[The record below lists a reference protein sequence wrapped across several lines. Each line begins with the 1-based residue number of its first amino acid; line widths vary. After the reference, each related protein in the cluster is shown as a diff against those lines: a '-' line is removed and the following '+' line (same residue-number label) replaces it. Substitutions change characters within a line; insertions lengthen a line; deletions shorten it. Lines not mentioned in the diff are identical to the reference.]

1 MTAPFYINKSAEYK
15 VKFYQR
21 KHHTKQFKE
30 LTEEQITKIKKEAET
45 RKKTFY
51 NERATNPRLDIYI
64 KTLAYLTS
72 PTVHMKYKTFD
83 ERMLFLIFTIDPELN
98 IAKLYTT
105 LPLITQYE
113 EKHKPK
119 YEELTEEEQKEYIEK
134 RKKHN
139 ETLKVFNSTIFE
151 QYSITDP
158 DFVYFERIIYA
169 KDKLSKQLATNIQAN
184 YTQELLDQGITVRSF
199 ERTTDEQYE
208 NIQQLVQNYII
219 NQTNHKNPNTV
230 AFNLLRQN
238 KLIGGD
244 QTYKQIF
251 LVFILTIDPELNA
264 LKIFYEETRW
274 PRIKQRCIEEM
285 GFFHKELIRLED
297 LYHKRFMPDKKIS
310 DWQI

>member
-15 VKFYQR
+15 IKFYQR

-30 LTEEQITKIKKEAET
+30 LTEEQIKKIKTEAET

-51 NERATNPRLDIYI
+51 NERATNPKLDIYI

-98 IAKLYTT
+98 IAKIYTQ

-119 YEELTEEEQKEYIEK
+119 FEELTEEEQKEYIEK

-139 ETLKVFNSTIFE
+139 EVLKIFNSTIFE

-158 DFVYFERIIYA
+158 DFVYFERVIYS
-169 KDKLSKQLATNIQAN
+169 KLLLSKQLATNIQAN

-199 ERTTDEQYE
+199 ERTTEEKYQNILKLVE
-208 NIQQLVQNYII
+208 NYSI
-219 NQTNHKNPNTV
+219 NQPDYKNPNTV

-244 QTYKQIF
+244 QTYKQMYLI
-251 LVFILTIDPELNA
+251 FILTIDPELNA
-264 LKIFYEETRW
+264 LKIFYEETTW
-274 PRIKQRCIEEM
+274 PRIKQRCINEM

-297 LYHKRFMPDKKIS
+297 LYHKRFIPEMKIS